1 MANMSYC
8 MFENTND
15 DFRDCLYELQEAS
28 SLADMRLSETESAAL
43 QVLVVNAR
51 EFLETYEQLASQN
64 R

>member
-1 MANMSYC
+1 MAIMSYC

-43 QVLVVNAR
+43 QALVANAR
-51 EFLETYEQLASQN
+51 EFLETYDQLASQI